1 VLGHPAKLD
10 MFQWVRE
17 NPRGAAS
24 KRGAHLRL
32 VAVITLGLVRALA
45 RPDLTKERRNAS
57 HGEIGWRWT
66 MLVMKMVI
74 VVMIIVMGLVMIMR
88 RRWRI
93 SSCSSTGGGG
103 GGGGAAF
110 GTGWRRT
117 LCCCC
122 CIEFGCRSSVVLKF

>member
-1 VLGHPAKLD
+1 MARAAWASKRVLGHPAKLD

-57 HGEIGWRWT
+57 HGGKFRGD
-66 MLVMKMVI
+66 
-74 VVMIIVMGLVMIMR
+74 GLGFGDVR
-88 RRWRI
+88 EG
-93 SSCSSTGGGG
+93 TEGGGQWAG
-103 GGGGAAF
+103 EKGNDDVPCLVVSLFVWQREMGAKGSWSWMGVAF
-110 GTGWRRT
+110 
-117 LCCCC
+117 
-122 CIEFGCRSSVVLKF
+122 